1 MLDYMTLHALHQ
13 LHVLYYA
20 FTLTLHINLHGNY
33 ILDVILRGIHPNY
46 MKKSAP
52 LISGNGGTV
61 FFYGITM

>member
-1 MLDYMTLHALHQ
+1 MLDYMTLHDLHQ
-13 LHVLYYA
+13 IHVLYYDFTFA
-20 FTLTLHINLHGNY
+20 FTLHINLHGYY

-52 LISGNGGTV
+52 PT